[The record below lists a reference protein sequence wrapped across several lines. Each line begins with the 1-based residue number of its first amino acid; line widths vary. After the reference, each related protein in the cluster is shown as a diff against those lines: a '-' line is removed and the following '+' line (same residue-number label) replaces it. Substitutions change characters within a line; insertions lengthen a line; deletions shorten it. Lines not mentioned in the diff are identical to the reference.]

1 MKKTDRA
8 KTNGKAKLEPV
19 HSVKDILRRELR
31 DFIHHVGRVALAE
44 LLEEDRTALCGPAY
58 ARGQTGPHRAGSTV
72 GELILGGQRVRVTR
86 PRVRDARGEVI
97 LPSWEEFSNADPLDE
112 RAFEQMVIGVPTRKY
127 ERSLEAVP
135 EDIATRG
142 TTKSAVSRRFV
153 AASQKQLDALLAR
166 NIGELSL
173 CAIMMDGIHIGNH
186 LVLLALG
193 IDDQGKKHV
202 LGLWEGATEN
212 KAVCLT
218 MLNDLIKRGLD
229 PMRSMLFVIDGGLG
243 LRSALRAVFGKRALV
258 QRCQVHKRRN
268 VLDHLGKELHPSINK
283 ALRDAYTSKSD
294 VSAKK
299 RLKAL
304 AQSLK
309 SDHPSAS
316 ASVLEGLDETLTIK
330 KMKLPRL
337 LERTLSTTNAIEN
350 LNGGVRA
357 ISRRVRRWQGGS
369 MVCRWVAA
377 AVLEREKSFRR
388 IKGYKGLK
396 ALRIHL
402 SRNDEQLGLDATL
415 ESDQRAS

>member
-1 MKKTDRA
+1 MKKTDRS
-8 KTNGKAKLEPV
+8 KTNEKAKLEPL

-31 DFIHHVGRVALAE
+31 EFIHDVGRVALAQ

-58 ARGQTGPHRAGSTV
+58 ARGQTGPCRAGSAV
-72 GELILGGQRVRVTR
+72 GELILGGRRVQVRR
-86 PRVRDARGEVI
+86 PRARDGEGEVM
-97 LPSWEEFSNADPLDE
+97 LPIWEEFSRTDPLDE

-135 EDIATRG
+135 EEMVTRG

-153 AASQKQLDALLAR
+153 AASQKQLNALLSR
-166 NIGELSL
+166 DIGQMSL
-173 CAIMMDGIHIGNH
+173 CTIMMDGIHIGDH
-186 LVLLALG
+186 LVLIALG
-193 IDDQGKKHV
+193 IDDDGKKHV

-212 KAVCLT
+212 KVVCTT

-243 LRSALRAVFGKRALV
+243 LRSALKAVFGERAVV

-268 VLDHLGKELHPSINK
+268 VLGHLGKELHPSVTK
-283 ALRDAYTSKSD
+283 ALGDAYNSKS
-294 VSAKK
+294 VAAAKK

-304 AQSLK
+304 AKSLETN
-309 SDHPSAS
+309 HPSAS
-316 ASVLEGLDETLTIK
+316 ASVLEGLDETLTLK
-330 KMKLPRL
+330 KMKLPKL

-357 ISRRVRRWQGGS
+357 ITRRVRRWQGGT

-377 AVLEREKSFRR
+377 AVLERERSFRR
-388 IKGYKGLK
+388 IKGYKSLK
-396 ALRIHL
+396 HL
-402 SRNDEQLGLDATL
+402 HVQLNHNDRRLGLEPMLDS
-415 ESDQRAS
+415 ERRAS